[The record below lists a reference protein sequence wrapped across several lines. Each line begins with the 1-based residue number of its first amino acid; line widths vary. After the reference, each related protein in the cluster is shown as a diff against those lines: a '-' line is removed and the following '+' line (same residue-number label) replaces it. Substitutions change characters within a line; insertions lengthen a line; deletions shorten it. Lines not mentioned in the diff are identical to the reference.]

1 MKLARHTLF
10 NLVGLGAPLL
20 VAVVSIPILIDILG
34 PARFG
39 LLTLIWAV
47 VSYFGLFD
55 LGLGRALT
63 QRLASTLA
71 LKNLSDVGPIV
82 ATAGFLMTGIG
93 LLAGVVMA
101 LLAHWGVA
109 LVSGVP
115 DPAEAVRAVLVMAT
129 AVPAVVLTSGLRGVL
144 EAQHAFG
151 LVNLLRLP
159 LGLFTFLG
167 PVAVALW
174 FGPRL
179 DVIALVLAVG
189 RLVALAAHAWVA
201 WSTRPAGCGRFHVQ
215 RDQMRPLLATGGWLT
230 LSNLVG
236 PVMGYA
242 DRFVIAATVS
252 ASAVAYYATPNEL
265 VTKLWIIPGALT
277 AVLFPAFAAGAST
290 GDRSTW
296 PLAMRA
302 VRWLFVTLLP
312 LTLALA
318 FFAGEILGAW
328 INPAFA
334 VQSAPIL
341 RLFAIGIFVN
351 CLAHVPLTLLQG
363 AGQARA
369 PSLLQAAQLL
379 PYVALMWWLTSTHG
393 VIAAAWLWVGRMAF
407 DTLLMFWLCARVQA
421 TPTALQLSPAAA
433 LAACLVTAAFAAS
446 LLDASTLWRS
456 AIWAVAITL
465 TALLL
470 KPWRQPDAP
479 LDPCLSNA

>member
-1 MKLARHTLF
+1 MIARHTLF

-20 VAVVSIPILIDILG
+20 VAVVSIPMLIDVLG

-63 QRLASTLA
+63 QRLASALA
-71 LKNLSDVGPIV
+71 RQRVNDIGPIV
-82 ATAGFLMTGIG
+82 ATACFLMGGIG
-93 LLAGVVMA
+93 LMAGVVMA
-101 LLAHWGVA
+101 LFAHWGVA
-109 LVSGVP
+109 LINGVQ
-115 DPAEAVRAVLVMAT
+115 DPEEAVRAVLVLAI
-129 AVPAVVLTSGLRGVL
+129 AVPVVVLTSGLRGVL

-151 LVNLLRLP
+151 LVNVLRLP

-167 PVAVALW
+167 PLAAALW

-179 DVIALVLAVG
+179 DVIALTLALG

-201 WSTRPAGCGRFHVQ
+201 WATRPPECGQFRVHRAQV
-215 RDQMRPLLATGGWLT
+215 RPLLVTGGWLT
-230 LSNLVG
+230 VSNIVG

-277 AVLFPAFAAGAST
+277 AVLFPAFAVRTST
-290 GDRSTW
+290 ADRSTW

-302 VRWLFVTLLP
+302 VSWLFVTVLP

-318 FFAGEILGAW
+318 LFSNGILSLW
-328 INPAFA
+328 IDPAFA
-334 VQSAPIL
+334 AHSAPIL
-341 RLFAIGIFVN
+341 QLFAIGVFVN

-369 PSLLQAAQLL
+369 PSLLQVAQVL
-379 PYVALMWWLTSTHG
+379 PYVALTWWLTSAFG
-393 VIAAAWLWVGRMAF
+393 VIAAAWVWVMPDGFRH
-407 DTLLMFWLCARVQA
+407 DDDVL
-421 TPTALQLSPAAA
+421 ALRA
-433 LAACLVTAAFAAS
+433 LPS
-446 LLDASTLWRS
+446 HS
-456 AIWAVAITL
+456 
-465 TALLL
+465 
-470 KPWRQPDAP
+470 
-479 LDPCLSNA
+479 